1 LGFLNYSHSPHYHAE
16 PARRP
21 LYHNYILNGSLKAG
35 YACDDRAGLLFING
49 AMRKSVSLDST
60 SNNYFVS
67 LVDGKIK
74 EELLPAEIIKAVA
87 YIYALAPIAIT
98 FNLTRRQFYS

>member
-1 LGFLNYSHSPHYHAE
+1 MLVYGRINRFTTKATNPCVNVWDFSITSHSPHYHAE

-21 LYHNYILNGSLKAG
+21 LYHNSNHDGSLKAG

-49 AMRKSVSLDST
+49 VMKKSVSLDST
-60 SNNYFVS
+60 NNNYFVA

-74 EELLPAEIIKAVA
+74 EDLLPAEILK
-87 YIYALAPIAIT
+87 Y
-98 FNLTRRQFYS
+98 